1 MKKLGTVMNGS
12 FEDQSWAEVNKR
24 ITLRT
29 YWLTWQKMIFMTA
42 SISSQ
47 TITQISTTLLITLTS
62 LPLVS
67 LEDRLHGL
75 FWNISRNQ
83 NQGFTGGKSYLEQ
96 KNCKLFWTWVKS
108 MSKNSSSFLSR
119 NKIHSVI
126 VLSSLWRMCQQ
137 VVTHFKNFILALRQ
151 ETKYSLNCLRTRQ
164 SQKTLVTHL
173 SWCTVMSN
181 STLILVLKSLCNF

>member
-1 MKKLGTVMNGS
+1 VKRIRKMPIKIIKEQRTKNKKNKKNKREKRLRYLETVVQAFTLTTCTTSPKWTMMKKLRTAMNGS

-29 YWLTWQKMIFMTA
+29 YWLIWQKMILMTA
-42 SISSQ
+42 LASSQ
-47 TITQISTTLLITLTS
+47 TITQTSTTLLITLTS

-108 MSKNSSSFLSR
+108 MSKNSLIFL
-119 NKIHSVI
+119 
-126 VLSSLWRMCQQ
+126 
-137 VVTHFKNFILALRQ
+137 
-151 ETKYSLNCLRTRQ
+151 
-164 SQKTLVTHL
+164 
-173 SWCTVMSN
+173 
-181 STLILVLKSLCNF
+181 